1 MASTSSTN
9 AIAFDAGASGAF
21 AAEDCAGDDLG
32 TVYTRYSSYVAA
44 ISFRLLGR
52 DHEIDDIVQ
61 EVFLAAH
68 RGLENLRDPMAIKGW
83 LATVT
88 VRAVRRKLRFRRL
101 RACFGLD
108 PGTDYTTLTIDANQD
123 KALLITRAYQVLDQ
137 LPVDQKIAWILR
149 HAEGESLESVAE
161 RCGCS
166 LATAKRRIAAA
177 QAALAEVAS

>member
-1 MASTSSTN
+1 MASTTSTN
-9 AIAFDAGASGAF
+9 AMALDAGASGSF
-21 AAEDCAGDDLG
+21 AADACDADLG
-32 TVYTRYSSYVAA
+32 TVFTRYSSYVAA

-52 DHEIDDIVQ
+52 DHEIDDVVQ

-68 RGLENLRDPMAIKGW
+68 KGLESLRDPMAIRGW

-88 VRAVRRKLRFRRL
+88 VRTVRRKLRFRRL

-108 PGTDYTTLTIDANQD
+108 PGTDYTSLAVDANQD
-123 KALLITRAYQVLDQ
+123 KALLIARAYAVLDR
-137 LPVDQKIAWILR
+137 LPVNEKIAWILR
-149 HAEGESLESVAE
+149 HAEGESLEAVAE

-177 QAALAEVAS
+177 QAALAEVVS